1 MRVSLELHELLC
13 QIHAYQNHFS
23 FLNFKINLG
32 VCNKVAKLLAS
43 YAKKNNEPS
52 SWFDEGPAFILPS
65 VIVDLSL

>member
-23 FLNFKINLG
+23 FLNFKIIPG

-43 YAKKNNEPS
+43 YAKENNEPS
-52 SWFDEGPAFILPS
+52 S
-65 VIVDLSL
+65 